1 MYSAGTGTL
10 TYVDHNEKSRLLDHS
25 EMQTDAFDTD
35 DDPVTKVTKYQTQI
49 IMVTD
54 KLVENP
60 DSTKA
65 SGQVDLVAQET
76 ANLLKSMANSEDDN
90 NVKVSHIGS
99 YTMSSFCFLRIVSCL
114 LLKG

>member
-25 EMQTDAFDTD
+25 EMQTDAFDAD

-76 ANLLKSMANSEDDN
+76 ANLLKSMANSEGDN
-90 NVKVSHIGS
+90 NVKVSPID
-99 YTMSSFCFLRIVSCL
+99 TIKMSNFVFVESFSTCC
-114 LLKG
+114 